1 MSASTTPAAHG
12 HGHPAGHGHGG
23 HGHGHDGVLKHHF
36 DNLGQQH
43 AAERLCMWMFLV
55 TEVLFFSGLFVA
67 YTVYRYW
74 YPTEFHVG
82 SSHLMVW
89 VAGINTGLLITSSLT
104 ITLAIRSAQL
114 GQRGPM
120 IRHLLATAAL
130 GTAFMGFKAFEYST
144 DYSEKLVP
152 GAIFRAALAGPE
164 GELTAA
170 AERLGRPLTPDEV
183 KTFEFHHHYEHW
195 AVDLARNNY
204 GKTGDDDGYISPGR
218 VQLFLCFYYAM
229 TIIHSI
235 HLIVGIGCV
244 LWLVQ
249 QAAAGKIP
257 PDNYS
262 TVEVVSLY
270 WHLVD
275 VIWLFLMPLVYLT
288 GAAYG
293 KH

>member
-1 MSASTTPAAHG
+1 MSASTPPAAHG
-12 HGHPAGHGHGG
+12 HGPADA
-23 HGHGHDGVLKHHF
+23 HGHGHDPVLKHHF

-74 YPTEFHVG
+74 YPDEFLFG
-82 SSHLMVW
+82 SSHLLVW

-114 GQRGPM
+114 GQRPAM

-144 DYSEKLVP
+144 DYREKLVP
-152 GAIFRAALAGPE
+152 GTIFQTEYARAEAALAAGHGHDGHSAAG
-164 GELTAA
+164 GEHG
-170 AERLGRPLTPDEV
+170 E
-183 KTFEFHHHYEHW
+183 HIEHW
-195 AVDLARNNY
+195 ATELAEKNA
-204 GKTGDDDGYISPGR
+204 GKQPGDPGFVSPQR
-218 VQLFLCFYYAM
+218 VQLFLFFYYAM
-229 TIIHSI
+229 TAIHSL
-235 HLIVGIGCV
+235 HLVIGIGCV

-249 QAAAGKIP
+249 QGVAGKLP
-257 PDNYS
+257 PSNYS

-275 VIWLFLMPLVYLT
+275 VIWLFLMPMLYLA
-288 GAAYG
+288 GAGLHA